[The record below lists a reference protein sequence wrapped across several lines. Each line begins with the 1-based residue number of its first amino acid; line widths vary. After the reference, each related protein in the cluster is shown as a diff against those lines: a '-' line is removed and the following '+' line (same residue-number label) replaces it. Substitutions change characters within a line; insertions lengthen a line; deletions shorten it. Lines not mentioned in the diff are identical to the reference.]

1 MTTNDDQW
9 LPMTTIDYQWLPMT
23 TNDYQWGNCI
33 YWRPQH
39 WRLVVNSEV
48 VNPELGLYT
57 YLFFTILGSNSSIK
71 TASRQMLQFWTSIF
85 SRLNCQIYSTS
96 ISSFQLCQFI
106 FDNLASHLIESS
118 NCLFELSKA
127 KWVLSDLIPN
137 HSIALLRFKICW
149 KNFHSIPMT
158 LVSILSGEEKLL
170 PEPGITW
177 IDVDFTGGEE
187 ILLPLWEGNLLTNF
201 M

>member
-1 MTTNDDQW
+1 MAKNIFITQKIYSLSPNC
-9 LPMTTIDYQWLPMT
+9 LPFLFLTYVLNEIAISYVPTMI
-23 TNDYQWGNCI
+23 C
-33 YWRPQH
+33 
-39 WRLVVNSEV
+39 
-48 VNPELGLYT
+48 LYT